1 MSRTA
6 DSDAR
11 KRARVTRLQ
20 RWVLNPPMKL
30 LVGAGLVPGHVVLE
44 TRGRRTGRA
53 RRTVLG
59 AHAERDTIWIVAE
72 QGRHAAWVRNVE
84 ADPNVRVRHRA
95 RWRPAR
101 AEIVDGDDPRARL
114 SSWDRP
120 GHARLVQSVGTQLAT
135 VRLDLRPPAP
145 PGPPDADPGPDA

>member
-6 DSDAR
+6 DRDGR

-20 RWVLNPPMKL
+20 RWLLNPPMKL
-30 LVGAGLVPGHVVLE
+30 LVWGGLVPGHVVLE

-53 RRTVLG
+53 RRTVVG
-59 AHAERDTIWIVAE
+59 AHAERDAIWIVAE

-101 AEIVDGDDPRARL
+101 AEIMDHDDPRERL
-114 SSWDRP
+114 ASWDRP
-120 GHARLVQSVGTQLAT
+120 GHARLVQSAGTQLTT
-135 VRLDLRPPAP
+135 VRVDLGSP
-145 PGPPDADPGPDA
+145 